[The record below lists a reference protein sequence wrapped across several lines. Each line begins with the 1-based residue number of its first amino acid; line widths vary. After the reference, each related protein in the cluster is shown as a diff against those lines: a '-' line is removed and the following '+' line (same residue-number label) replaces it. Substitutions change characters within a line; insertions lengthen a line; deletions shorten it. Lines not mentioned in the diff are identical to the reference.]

1 APLARAAA
9 PVWTA
14 RDAFAAVGLLAA
26 SCRMGFSSPP
36 VVFEHSYQY
45 VPPTTPPSDSAA
57 AAAAFVTDTFTVWG
71 RTSDLE
77 LAIRTNLKNSG
88 VYFGLALINDS
99 TGEVYYFSL
108 GLGYYNG
115 QNSDGY
121 WAEGS

>member
-1 APLARAAA
+1 LAAA
-9 PVWTA
+9 W
-14 RDAFAAVGLLAA
+14 
-26 SCRMGFSSPP
+26 RMGFSAPP

-77 LAIRTNLKNSG
+77 LAIRTNLKNSW

-99 TGEVYYFSL
+99 TGDVYDFGRERSEERRVGKECRWRWRAYT
-108 GLGYYNG
+108 
-115 QNSDGY
+115 
-121 WAEGS
+121 